1 MFSAGLLLAKL
12 LDMGAGR
19 GLEGR
24 VGFLCLFKKQ
34 ARMSTVTSEPVFELC
49 ASALYSVSVCVD
61 ISLISGVE
69 RVKAVQI
76 FKTRSCKV
84 STSAQLL

>member
-49 ASALYSVSVCVD
+49 ASALYSVCVCV
-61 ISLISGVE
+61 LT
-69 RVKAVQI
+69 
-76 FKTRSCKV
+76 FH
-84 STSAQLL
+84 

>member
-49 ASALYSVSVCVD
+49 ASALYSVCVD

-76 FKTRSCKV
+76 FKTRPCKV